1 VGSLQRGNEG
11 DFGSGS
17 EELVYDPASRHVSWS
32 WQGQI
37 LTTTDAPLLPY
48 LLESVEEKCGRGIW
62 YKTSFVSIFGTCSH
76 EIIQCIFLHHCGS
89 S

>member
-1 VGSLQRGNEG
+1 MGSLQRGSEG

-17 EELVYDPASRHVSWS
+17 EEFVHDPASRHVSWS

-48 LLESVEEKCGRGIW
+48 LLEYVEEKCGRGIW
-62 YKTSFVSIFGTCSH
+62 YKTSLSSVLAVRRSFSASLF
-76 EIIQCIFLHHCGS
+76 IIADPLN
-89 S
+89 